1 MNLAKDLKIE
11 TIRSS
16 DGYAT
21 AARVTHVW
29 TGISATVGTQRSTGG
44 NIRVATAMVADG
56 LVNIGYKEHEEGA
69 Q

>member
-11 TIRSS
+11 TVRSS
-16 DGYAT
+16 DGYAW

-44 NIRVATAMVADG
+44 NVRVATAMVAEG
-56 LVNIGYKEHEEGA
+56 LALIGYKEVRRG
-69 Q
+69 

>member
-11 TIRSS
+11 TVRSS

-44 NIRVATAMVADG
+44 NVRVATAMVAEG
-56 LVNIGYKEHEEGA
+56 LALIGYKEVRRG
-69 Q
+69 